1 MTGIATL
8 EVSLRN
14 LTSSRQKWVLNDLSN
29 NSLWVRKH
37 NKTSKNAR
45 TTTESQGRRH
55 CQGAFSRT
63 TLPVWASSICVV
75 PLQSWNR
82 PIPCVEEAQENHCQA
97 LETSGLIHC
106 QHIFCLVW
114 YCILQTRKHREKGVL
129 SFGIFESWRTK
140 SNFRC
145 WHLIFFS
152 MASTHMA
159 FITCCPCPCPIFTNT
174 TAPYQE
180 SVNDLQISKQRLR
193 I

>member
-1 MTGIATL
+1 MSGTATL

-106 QHIFCLVW
+106 QHIFFLVW

-140 SNFRC
+140 SSLRC
-145 WHLIFFS
+145 WHLIFPPWPLHTWLS
-152 MASTHMA
+152 SHVAPALVQSSLTPLH
-159 FITCCPCPCPIFTNT
+159 PIKKVLMIYKSQN
-174 TAPYQE
+174 
-180 SVNDLQISKQRLR
+180 
-193 I
+193 